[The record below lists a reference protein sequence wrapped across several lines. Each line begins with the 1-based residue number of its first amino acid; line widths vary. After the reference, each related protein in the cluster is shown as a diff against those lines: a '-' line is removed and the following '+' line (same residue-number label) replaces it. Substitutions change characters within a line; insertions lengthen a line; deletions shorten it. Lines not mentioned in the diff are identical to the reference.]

1 MENIKF
7 HTNMK
12 FSRNS
17 EIFLFSYSFL
27 TEYFSIVFLDK
38 FYDHKQSIIHEGLGD
53 SNKLIGPS
61 LITSSA
67 LFTYALANKISYPLN
82 KSPESDC

>member
-1 MENIKF
+1 
-7 HTNMK
+7 MK

-38 FYDHKQSIIHEGLGD
+38 FYEHTQSIIHEGLGD